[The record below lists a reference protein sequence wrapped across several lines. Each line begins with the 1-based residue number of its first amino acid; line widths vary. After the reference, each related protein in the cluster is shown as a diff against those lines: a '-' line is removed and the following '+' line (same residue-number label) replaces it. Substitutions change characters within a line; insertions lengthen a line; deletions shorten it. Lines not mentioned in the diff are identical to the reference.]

1 MNKFILTI
9 ILFIFSSHLFC
20 QDGLKK
26 KKILI
31 VGTNVNSF
39 GATGNGTL
47 SWEIGFP
54 FQYFIDN
61 GFDVDI
67 ITPKGGKAA
76 IYDLF
81 VPKDLE
87 KILQSELFIF
97 KTKNSLSPGQIN
109 DSAYCAVFYPGGYGQ
124 FIDVVEN
131 LPICGLTSRIYERSG
146 VIGTCGHG
154 TASLVN
160 VKLNNSKYL
169 VDGKKITCFPWSMER
184 TMSFSNYGMSLPFNM
199 EDVLTKRGANL
210 QFCPKGS
217 KPNQECSVIVDVL
230 NRIVTGTGA
239 FEAQGVAEEMV
250 KLLKKNSE

>member
-9 ILFIFSSHLFC
+9 ILLISCTDLFC
-20 QDGLKK
+20 QDSLKK

-39 GATGNGTL
+39 GTTGNGTL
-47 SWEIGFP
+47 SWEIGYP

-87 KILQSELFIF
+87 RILQSELFTL
-97 KTKNSLSPGQIN
+97 KTKNSLSPDQIN
-109 DSAYCAVFYPGGYGQ
+109 DSTYCAVFYPGGYGQ
-124 FIDVVEN
+124 FIDVIEN
-131 LPICGLTSRIYERSG
+131 VRICDITARIYERVG

-154 TASLVN
+154 TASLIN
-160 VKLNNSKYL
+160 IKLNNSKYL
-169 VDGKKITCFPWSMER
+169 VDGKKMTCFPWSMER
-184 TMSFSNYGMSLPFNM
+184 TMSFSNYGTALPFNM

-210 QFCPKGS
+210 LFCPKGS
-217 KPNQECSVIVDVL
+217 KQNKECAVIVDVL
-230 NRIVTGTGA
+230 NRMITGTSA

-250 KLLKKNSE
+250 KLLKKG